1 MSMGRWQTGMGVLA
15 KPHWTNLGGDS
26 MKIGDLVHS
35 EWGKMGILM
44 WPIEGGHKWMVHW
57 QNGNQ
62 YDMECCYLHVVK
74 KCP

>member
-1 MSMGRWQTGMGVLA
+1 MSMGRRQTGMGVLTQ
-15 KPHWTNLGGDS
+15 PHSGGDS

-35 EWGKMGILM
+35 EWGKLGILM
-44 WPIEGGHKWMVHW
+44 WPIEGGHLWMVHW

-62 YDMECCYLHVVK
+62 YDMECCYLHAVK

>member
-1 MSMGRWQTGMGVLA
+1 
-15 KPHWTNLGGDS
+15 

-35 EWGKMGILM
+35 EWGKLGILM
-44 WPIEGGHKWMVHW
+44 WPIEGGHKWMVQW

-62 YDMECCYLHVVK
+62 YDMECCYLHTVK

>member
-1 MSMGRWQTGMGVLA
+1 MDLKTINGQEKRCY
-15 KPHWTNLGGDS
+15 
-26 MKIGDLVHS
+26 MKVGDLVHS
-35 EWGKMGILM
+35 EWGKLGILM

>member
-1 MSMGRWQTGMGVLA
+1 
-15 KPHWTNLGGDS
+15 
-26 MKIGDLVHS
+26 MKIGSLVHS
-35 EWGKMGILM
+35 EWGKLGILM
-44 WPIEGGHKWMVHW
+44 WPIEGGHRWMVHW